1 MADTS
6 RTTLPHWETLWRN
19 LGAQGDPAPWHARL
33 VVAYEES
40 HRHYHHLQH
49 LAECLTELD
58 TAVALAVQPDWV
70 EAALWFHDAV
80 YDPRSI
86 TNEEESAQWA
96 VECLTAARVDPAAM
110 ETVRQLILATKTHEP
125 GPLADAALLIDIDLA
140 ILGQPAAR
148 FWEYEAAIRAEYA
161 WVPAATFAEKRAEI
175 LQRFLARPT
184 LYRTAPLR
192 QKYES
197 AARANLGAA
206 IDRLHSFSP

>member
-19 LGAQGDPAPWHARL
+19 LGARGDSASWHARL
-33 VVAYEES
+33 VAAYEER

-70 EAALWFHDAV
+70 EAALWFHDVV
-80 YDPRSI
+80 YDPRSA
-86 TNEEESAQWA
+86 TNEEDSAQWA
-96 VECLTAARVDPAAM
+96 VECLTAARVDPVAVDA
-110 ETVRQLILATKTHEP
+110 VRQLILATKTHEP
-125 GPLADAALLIDIDLA
+125 GDLADAALLIDIDLA

-161 WVPAATFAEKRAEI
+161 WVPAATFAEKRAEV
-175 LQRFLARPT
+175 LRRFLARPS
-184 LYRTAPLR
+184 LYRTAAFH
-192 QKYES
+192 QKYEA
-197 AARANLGAA
+197 AARANLLAA
-206 IDRLHSFSP
+206 VARL